1 MAFFKKSKQKV
12 NGKWYPR
19 SVTVGKPVTTVQVA
33 KRISAQCTVT
43 PADTNAVLTALGGT
57 LGDFMAEGRTVKLNG
72 IGTFYYTANTAGNG
86 VETEDKVTASQI
98 NGVRIRFIPEM
109 RANSSHQIVSR
120 ALVSDDISWEEW
132 GKESSGSKEEEG
144 GGGVVDPMA

>member
-1 MAFFKKSKQKV
+1 MAFFKKVKAKI

-19 SVTVGKPVTTVQVA
+19 SVIVGKPVTTVQVA

-43 PADTNAVLTALGGT
+43 PADTNAVLTALGGV

-72 IGTFYYTANTAGNG
+72 VGTFYYTANASGNG
-86 VETEDKVTASQI
+86 VTTEKEVSSTQI
-98 NGVRIRFIPEM
+98 TDVRIRFIPER

-120 ALVSDDISWEEW
+120 ALVSDDISWSEW
-132 GKESSGSKEEEG
+132 GKESSGDKEEG
-144 GGGVVDPMA
+144 GGEVVDPMV